1 MTRQAAKG
9 ELFDGFARIGQALA
23 SGRRV
28 EIVDILANGARTV
41 ESLAAAVGLSVAN
54 TSQHLQILRRAGL
67 VTARRDGNNIH
78 YSLAGDDVFALW
90 SSLRGVAANRS
101 AEIEKLAAEYL
112 GEPDTLQPVTRDEL
126 SRRLRQRPPPIIL
139 DVRPSE
145 EFEALHLRGAVS
157 IPLSEL
163 RRRLREIPKDREIVA
178 YCRGPYCV
186 YAPEAVRLLRSKG
199 YRARRLEDGL
209 PEWRAAG
216 LPVEPGDGT
225 ARWAPAARGVAAAGR
240 NQ

>member
-1 MTRQAAKG
+1 MTTQAAKA

-23 SGRRV
+23 SGRRA
-28 EIVDILANGARTV
+28 EIVDILANGERTV
-41 ESLAAAVGLSVAN
+41 ESLSTAVGLSMAN

-67 VTARRDGNNIH
+67 VTARREGNNIR

-90 SSLRGVAANRS
+90 SSLRDVAANRL
-101 AEIEKLAAEYL
+101 AEIDKLAAEYL
-112 GEPDTLQPVTRDEL
+112 GERDTLQPVTRDEL
-126 SRRLRQRPPPIIL
+126 SRRLRQRPPPIVL

-145 EFEALHLRGAVS
+145 EYEALHLKGAVS
-157 IPLSEL
+157 IPLAEL
-163 RRRLREIPKDREIVA
+163 RRRLREIPKDREVVA

-199 YRARRLEDGL
+199 YTARRLEDGL

-216 LPVEPGDGT
+216 LPVESADGT
-225 ARWAPAARGVAAAGR
+225 SRQALAARGVAAAGSNR
-240 NQ
+240 